1 MVYINYSVCFLASV
15 LCWVAQSYPILCDPM
30 DCGLLGSS
38 VHGNFPGKILEWV
51 AMPSSRG
58 SSQPRDQTQVSCI
71 EASLIVQLVKNW
83 PAMLE
88 TPVQFLGGEDQ
99 LQKG

>member
-1 MVYINYSVCFLASV
+1 MLMCVCMLSSFSCVQLFVTLWTDSAKL
-15 LCWVAQSYPILCDPM
+15 LCLWHS
-30 DCGLLGSS
+30 
-38 VHGNFPGKILEWV
+38 PGKILEWV